1 MKKVI
6 AIYPGT
12 FDPITIGHLD
22 LIKRA
27 SGIFNNIII
36 AVAEDSNKS
45 PIFSLK
51 QRVEIAKK
59 EIATHIKSVS
69 NIEVKSFKGL
79 LIDFAHQQDAKVLIR
94 GMRAVSDFEYEF
106 QMAYMNGKLAP
117 DIQTIFLPAS
127 EKSHFISSRFVK
139 ELARLNGNLTGFV
152 SPTVEKKLRDY
163 YKNA

>member
-1 MKKVI
+1 MKKII

-51 QRVEIAKK
+51 QRVELAKS
-59 EIATHIKSVS
+59 EIKTHIKSAS

-79 LIDFAHQQDAKVLIR
+79 LIHFAEKEEAKVLIR

-106 QMAYMNGKLAP
+106 QMAYMNSKLAP
-117 DIQTIFLPAS
+117 ELQTIFLPAS

-139 ELARLNGNLTGFV
+139 ELARLKGDLSGFV
-152 SPTVEKKLRDY
+152 SPKVGRKLQEY

>member
-1 MKKVI
+1 MKKII

-12 FDPITIGHLD
+12 FDPITEGHLD
-22 LIKRA
+22 IIRRA

-45 PIFSLK
+45 PIFSLR
-51 QRVEIAKK
+51 QRVDMAKQEIK
-59 EIATHIKSVS
+59 THIKSAG

-79 LIDFAHQQDAKVLIR
+79 LIDFAHQQEAKVLIR

-106 QMAYMNGKLAP
+106 QMAYMNAKLAP
-117 DIQTIFLPAS
+117 DLQTIFLPAS

-139 ELARLNGNLTGFV
+139 ELARLKGDLSGFV
-152 SPTVEKKLRDY
+152 SPNVIRKLKEY